1 MSKKSKPHERTNF
14 EVNVETLKVGD
25 ITQGDI
31 LVIDDFVFYPDEYLE
46 SMDSKRLLKFTD
58 CSDMR
63 EFVDSYPYQDIKQI
77 REDHYNYLCSL
88 SDSCLIIYIGEKS
101 CSIVANHFEYRIERR
116 SLEKVVKALTGC
128 EIIIA

>member
-1 MSKKSKPHERTNF
+1 MSKKSKPRERTNF
-14 EVNVETLKVGD
+14 EVNVEKLKVGD
-25 ITQGDI
+25 LTRGDI
-31 LVIDDFVFYPDEYLE
+31 LVIDDFIFYPDEYLE

-63 EFVDSYPYQDIKQI
+63 EYADSYPYQDLKQI
-77 REDHYNYLCSL
+77 REDHHNYLSSL

-101 CSIVANHFEYRIERR
+101 CSIVANHFNYGIERR

-128 EIIIA
+128 EIIIG